1 MNQRVYRVLEYD
13 KIIQQLKDVAS
24 SEITRNEIEG
34 LTPSIK
40 FHEIKE
46 MQAETSEALTV
57 IIKKGNPPIGNFY
70 DIKKSLSLADKGGT
84 LTMKQ
89 LLEVLYNIQVVKGCI
104 NFLKEDFLQL
114 PRIQEIV
121 SLMSRQG
128 MLEENISRSILSED
142 QMADNAS
149 PQLKDIRRSI
159 LQQNESI
166 RGKMNQILNSSENK
180 TMLQDTIVTMR
191 QGRYVLPVKQ
201 EHRSR
206 FPGII
211 HDQSATG
218 ATLFIEP
225 QVIVNLNNQLRE
237 LELAE
242 KIEMERILS
251 QLSAEVSN
259 SSLDLRND
267 QELLLRL
274 DFIFAKGKLSFRQ
287 NGVEPQINEEGHL
300 KILRGR
306 HPLLDPEK
314 VVPIHI
320 SIGEDYRTLIITGP
334 NTGGKTVTLKTV
346 GLLALMTQAGLHVPA
361 SEGSIMPVFRKV
373 FADIGDEQSI
383 EQSLSTFSSHMK
395 NIVNLLEESSPGTLV
410 LLDELGAG
418 TDPTEGAALAISIL
432 DNLYERGALT
442 IATTHYTELK
452 KYAISTIGVQNASME
467 FNVETL
473 SPTYKL
479 TIGTPGK
486 SNAFEISQKLG
497 LQREIIEKAKEL
509 LDKDDIK
516 FEDVIG
522 SIEQNKI
529 IAEKE
534 RDEAIDLRIK
544 IKQQKEELEKQV
556 EKFEQKKDAILSKAR
571 AEAKEMVAEAKE
583 LFTDLQR
590 QIKELE
596 QSTSSEDRNKN
607 LEKLRRN
614 MKKAGDIYKEPQ
626 FNPINPEPI
635 TFGDIKIGQR
645 VKVIS
650 LQQNGEIIT
659 LPDDKEEVMVQV
671 GSLKVNVHIGNL
683 MKIHDGTTK
692 SKEKSSYRKYGG
704 LMKSK
709 TENIQPTINV
719 RGENL
724 DSAKMDVDKYLDDAF
739 MAGLREVTV
748 IHGRGE
754 GILREGIHSMLKSH
768 KHVKSFKKGAY
779 NEGGDGVTV
788 VQLK

>member
-1 MNQRVYRVLEYD
+1 MNQRVYKVLEYD
-13 KIIQQLKDVAS
+13 KIIQKLKDMAS
-24 SEITRNEIEG
+24 SEITRNYIEG
-34 LTPSIK
+34 LIPSIR
-40 FHEIKE
+40 FHEIQD
-46 MQAETSEALTV
+46 MQSETSEALQV
-57 IIKKGNPPIGNFY
+57 ILKKGTPPMGSFY
-70 DIKKSLSLADKGGT
+70 DIKNSVSLADKGGT

-89 LLEVLYNIQVVKGCI
+89 LLEILYNIQVAGNCVT
-104 NFLKEDFLQL
+104 FLREDLQEL
-114 PRIQEIV
+114 PRIQELVNLI
-121 SLMSRQG
+121 SMQKA
-128 MLEENISRSILSED
+128 LEENISRSILSED

-159 LQQNESI
+159 LQQNEAVK
-166 RGKMNQILNSSENK
+166 GKMNQILNSSENK
-180 TMLQDTIVTMR
+180 SMLQDAIITLR

-201 EHRSR
+201 EHRTK
-206 FPGII
+206 FPGIV

-225 QVIVNLNNQLRE
+225 QAIVNLNNQLRE

-242 KIEMERILS
+242 KIEVERILS
-251 QLSAEVSN
+251 QLSAEVSD
-259 SSLDLRND
+259 SALDLIND

-287 NGVEPQINEEGHL
+287 KGVEPQLNQDGNL

-306 HPLLDPEK
+306 HPLLDHEK
-314 VVPIHI
+314 VVPIQI
-320 SIGEDYRTLIITGP
+320 RIGEDYRCLIITGP

-346 GLLALMTQAGLHVPA
+346 GLLVLMTQAGLHVPA
-361 SEGSIMPVFRKV
+361 SDGTIMPVFQKV

-395 NIVNLLEESSPGTLV
+395 NIVNLLEDSASDTLV

-418 TDPTEGAALAISIL
+418 TDPTEGAALAIAIL
-432 DNLYERGALT
+432 DNLYETGALT

-452 KYAISTIGVQNASME
+452 KYAISTSGVQNASME

-497 LQREIIEKAKEL
+497 LRQEIIEKAKEL

-529 IAEKE
+529 LAEKE
-534 RDEAIDLRIK
+534 RDEAIDLRIQ
-544 IKQQKEELEKQV
+544 IKKQKEELAKEI
-556 EKFEQKKDAILSKAR
+556 EKFEQKKDTILAKAR
-571 AEAKEMVAEAKE
+571 VEAKEMIAEAKV
-583 LFTDLQR
+583 LFADLQQ

-596 QSTSSEDRNKN
+596 SSTKPEARNKTI
-607 LEKLRRN
+607 EKIRRDV
-614 MKKAGDIYKEPQ
+614 KKASERYKEPE

-635 TFGDIKIGQR
+635 AVKDLKIGQR
-645 VKVIS
+645 VKVVS
-650 LQQNGEIIT
+650 LQQNGEVIS
-659 LPDDKEEVMVQV
+659 LPDDREEVLVQV
-671 GSLKVNVHIGNL
+671 GSLKINSHIGNL
-683 MKIHDGTTK
+683 MKIQDGSSK
-692 SKEKSSYRKYGG
+692 VKEKSSYRKFGG

-709 TENIQPTINV
+709 TESIQSSINV

-739 MAGLREVTV
+739 MAGLSEVTI

-754 GILREGIHSMLKSH
+754 GILREGIHTMLKSH
-768 KHVKSFKKGAY
+768 KHVKSFKAGAY
-779 NEGGDGVTV
+779 NEGGDGVTLV
-788 VQLK
+788 RLK